1 MKREV
6 TKEYPD
12 RPPIEAEFMQLDLAS
27 FHSVRMFI
35 NAFTKRNSSLDIL
48 INNAGVFY
56 VHFGKAHSYVVCV
69 LINTCLV
76 ICLLSSV
83 FPDICSEN

>member
-6 TKEYPD
+6 TNEYPD

-27 FHSVRMFI
+27 FHSVQTFVH
-35 NAFTKRNSSLDIL
+35 AFTKRNSSLDIL

-56 VHFGKAHSYVVCV
+56 VHFGKTFMFCVCMCV
-69 LINTCLV
+69 C
-76 ICLLSSV
+76 
-83 FPDICSEN
+83 